1 MLYRRFGRTELQ
13 MPVFSCGGMRYQH
26 SWQDEKPTD
35 ESQRN
40 VEACVEHALELGIH
54 HIETARGY
62 GTSEAQL
69 GKILPHFPRQ
79 KLIVQT
85 KVGPAADPKEFR
97 QNFEKSMS
105 LLNLDYID
113 LLGIHGLNDRE
124 QLEHAIRPGGCLAA
138 AIKFKNQG
146 RVKHIGFS
154 THAADTQVIIDACN
168 DGRFDYVNLHWY
180 FVNTVHTRAIQAAR
194 AKDMGVFIIS
204 PNDKG
209 GMLYKP
215 SEKLCKLTAPL
226 SPIVF
231 NNLWC
236 LSHEEIHTLSIGA
249 ACPADLDE
257 HVRTIQYL
265 KSDHGKELVERI
277 EGNLKAEMV
286 RVLGRE
292 WVETWDF
299 GLPRWE
305 EAPGQVNV
313 FEVVRLYNY
322 AKALDMIE
330 YGKMRYNLLG
340 NGGHWF
346 PGYRADK
353 LEGMDLSNA
362 FPMSPHAAQ
371 LPQVLREAH
380 EMLKGE
386 EVKRLSTS

>member
-13 MPVFSCGGMRYQH
+13 MPVFTCGGMRFQH
-26 SWQDEKPTD
+26 SWKDERPTE

-40 VEACVEHALELGIH
+40 LETTVERALELGMN

-62 GTSEAQL
+62 GTSEQQL
-69 GKILPHFPRQ
+69 GRILPRLPRQ
-79 KLIVQT
+79 KMVVQT
-85 KVGPAADPKEFR
+85 KVNPAVDTKEFR

-105 LLNLDYID
+105 LLKLEYID
-113 LLGIHGLNDRE
+113 LFSIHGVNDRE
-124 QLEHAIRPGGCLAA
+124 RLEQAIRPGGCLAA
-138 AIKFKNQG
+138 AMKFKKQG

-180 FVNTVHTRAIQAAR
+180 FVNTVHWPAIQAAR

-209 GMLYKP
+209 GLLYKP
-215 SEKLCKLTAPL
+215 SEKFCKLTAPL
-226 SPIVF
+226 SPMVF
-231 NNLWC
+231 NDLWC
-236 LSHEEIHTLSIGA
+236 LSHEEVHTLSIGA
-249 ACPADLDE
+249 SRPSDFDE
-257 HVRTIQYL
+257 HIKTLQYL
-265 KSDHGKELVERI
+265 KSDHGMELLQRV
-277 EGNLKAEMV
+277 EGNLRAEME

-292 WVETWDF
+292 WLETWHL

-313 FEVVRLYNY
+313 FEVVRLYNCV
-322 AKALDMIE
+322 KALDMIE

-353 LEGMDLSNA
+353 LDGMDLSNA
-362 FPMSPHAAQ
+362 FPKSPHAAK
-371 LPQVLREAH
+371 LPHVLREAH
-380 EMLKGE
+380 QMLKGE
-386 EVKRLSTS
+386 EVKRLSES